1 MTDLLNK
8 IVSYANFYT
17 KNMYKHSKLY
27 YFDTKMVVINIY
39 RYDDLNMIK

>member
-17 KNMYKHSKLY
+17 KNMYKHSELY
-27 YFDTKMVVINIY
+27 YLFENMVVINIC
-39 RYDDLNMIK
+39 LNNI